1 MGEVSDT
8 YPKQR
13 DCVLQSSMVKARMLG
28 KSSIINGGFVIA
40 MFDDTGGS
48 RELRQ
53 LVPNDVTIQ

>member
-1 MGEVSDT
+1 
-8 YPKQR
+8 
-13 DCVLQSSMVKARMLG
+13 MLG

-53 LVPNDVTIQ
+53 LVPNDFTIQ